1 MTNGLRRLK
10 QLVPRRRKSAGGAA
24 VYHRRADAAEFVERL
39 QHAKVVPH
47 IAQNTS
53 NRRSAVPDAIAKGP
67 RYAVSQL
74 ARKRI
79 EEIFGW
85 AKEIGGMAQ
94 TRLRGTATVDWRL
107 SMTLAAY
114 NLVRMHKL
122 MAT

>member
-1 MTNGLRRLK
+1 LSEYESEFGHASMTNGLRRLK

-39 QHAKVVPH
+39 QHAKVAPH

-67 RYAVSQL
+67 GYAVSQL

-85 AKEIGGMAQ
+85 GKKSAAWPRLDYVALPWSIGAC
-94 TRLRGTATVDWRL
+94 R
-107 SMTLAAY
+107 
-114 NLVRMHKL
+114 
-122 MAT
+122 